1 MNKTR
6 HSLTARTL
14 RLAAVRIGMV
24 SICAGIVSYFVNQ
37 STLEEAVRA
46 QLLLSTEQT
55 IQREAL
61 PFREIRE
68 LEQNFL
74 GEFKALDNDPAHRAT
89 LVRDFDQFFIR
100 NADGSYTQRP
110 GLFEGQ
116 SLADGRRFPN
126 MSATYAPDIVPSDD
140 VKARFALSFLLSYK
154 YGSVTKGRVFNFYG
168 PIPEK
173 GFPIF
178 QAADISKVFTY
189 SGPEM
194 LKLETYEF
202 FAKGFDPAAQGTFLT
217 RMYFDYSNNAWMTT
231 VATPDTPDASG
242 NHRIL
247 ACVDILLDNLMQR
260 LAHPTIQGAYS
271 TLFLADGEGT
281 LMFHPDHMA
290 AIRDSEGH
298 ASIKSLKLQNDYL
311 LLDVGMSLPPGGVTL
326 VDIPGFIVAVGRIPE
341 TQAILCIHYP
351 RDLMQP
357 AILKN
362 LAVVIALGL
371 CTLLVEIFIIRS
383 ILQYQVALPLE
394 RLIRATRLLGTAS
407 PHPVDQSNLP
417 IKSQDEIGELARAF
431 ASMADQVQYART
443 QLESKVQERTLKL
456 EEANQKLEALSTTDE
471 LTGIANRRRF
481 DEVLDEEWRRA
492 KRSDSHLALTM
503 IDVDWFKQYNDHY
516 GHQAG
521 DECLRRIAHL
531 LQAVTHR
538 AGDFVARY
546 GGEEFAL
553 IATGTDENGGLAFA
567 KTICAAVAQLRL
579 PHEKSPFGLITISVG
594 VASTISGAHESPDS
608 LLKQADM
615 ALYRAKELGR
625 NRVVLAPSERGNGH
639 VDPDQEI
646 HP

>member
-1 MNKTR
+1 MSTR

-14 RLAAVRIGMV
+14 RLAAIRIGIV
-24 SICAGIVSYFVNQ
+24 SICAGLVSYFVNQ

-74 GEFKALDNDPAHRAT
+74 SDFKSIDNDPAHRAT

-100 NADGSYTQRP
+100 HADGSYTQRP

-116 SLADGRRFPN
+116 ALADGRRFPN
-126 MSATYAPDIVPSDD
+126 MSATYAPDIIPTDD
-140 VKARFALSFLLSYK
+140 TKARFALSFLLSYK
-154 YGSVTKGRVFNFYG
+154 YGSATKGRWFNFYG

-189 SGPEM
+189 SGPDM

-202 FAKGFDPAAQGTFLT
+202 FAKGFDPATNGTFLT

-231 VATPDTPDASG
+231 VATPDIPDASG
-242 NHRIL
+242 KHRIL
-247 ACVDILLDNLMQR
+247 ACVDILLDDLMQR
-260 LAHPTIQGAYS
+260 LAHPTIQGSHS

-298 ASIKSLKLQNDYL
+298 ASIMSLKLQADYPL
-311 LLDVGMSLPPGGVTL
+311 LIAGMRLPPGGVTL
-326 VDIPGFIVAVGRIPE
+326 VDTPDSIVAVGRIPE
-341 TQAILCIHYP
+341 TQAVLCIHYP
-351 RDLMQP
+351 RYLMQP

-394 RLIRATRLLGTAS
+394 QLIRATRRLGAAS
-407 PHPVDQSNLP
+407 THPVDESNLP
-417 IKSQDEIGELARAF
+417 THSQDEIGELARAF
-431 ASMADQVQYART
+431 ASMADQVQHART
-443 QLESKVQERTLKL
+443 QLESKVQERTLEL
-456 EEANQKLEALSTTDE
+456 EKANQKLEALSATDD
-471 LTGIANRRRF
+471 LTSIANRRRF

-492 KRSDSHLALTM
+492 KRSDSYLTLAI
-503 IDVDWFKQYNDHY
+503 IDIDWFKQYNDHY

-521 DECLRRIAHL
+521 DECLRRVAHL
-531 LQAVTHR
+531 LQAATHR
-538 AGDFVARY
+538 AGDFIARY

-553 IATGTDENGGLAFA
+553 IATGTAEDGGLAFA
-567 KTICAAVAQLRL
+567 QAICAAVTQLRL

-594 VASTISGAHESPDS
+594 VASAIPEENESPDS

-625 NRVVLAPSERGNGH
+625 NRVVIASAEQHRAES
-639 VDPDQEI
+639 DR
-646 HP
+646 